1 MGGGSEIRGG
11 SEIGRSVGGCCVGVS
26 EFNSERL
33 RMSLGSVENRSV
45 IN

>member
-1 MGGGSEIRGG
+1 MGGGSKVRGG
-11 SEIGRSVGGCCVGVS
+11 VGGRRVGVS

-45 IN
+45 S